1 MMISDAILVD
11 NYLFSLPLAYGN
23 KEKTQNLCCRKTY
36 LAAGISFSLMFLKI
50 GVLHNMNCASVY
62 PNVA

>member
-23 KEKTQNLCCRKTY
+23 KEKRH
-36 LAAGISFSLMFLKI
+36 KI
-50 GVLHNMNCASVY
+50 YAVERSTWQQASSS
-62 PNVA
+62 P